1 MILAPWRISKVCIW
15 IDEQRLLECRFADQE
30 ILHARNHLVPC
41 ILTVLKDSSSMAR

>member
-30 ILHARNHLVPC
+30 ILDTRNHLVPRAVHPHG
-41 ILTVLKDSSSMAR
+41 LEG